1 MYGKAVIMASYALFM
16 LVLLFAFIAGTPG
29 TSLGANPGTELGL
42 PEDALAQVDETT
54 LDQARGRYFDLFF
67 SISLTGYWRHDDP
80 SPGFPGARLVYSFG
94 FGEEQGG
101 GDVSLIVAD
110 VDDDSDIPCDID
122 PPAPVPPPVVIE
134 DPPVETV
141 ETVVTTDVAPPDPD
155 QDTET
160 LAIINGGFTGGSGAF
175 QVTQVPGSGNIVT
188 TGMAINLWMLNVQ
201 ETATAERVRSALT
214 EMLNM
219 SY

>member
-1 MYGKAVIMASYALFM
+1 
-16 LVLLFAFIAGTPG
+16 LV
-29 TSLGANPGTELGL
+29 
-42 PEDALAQVDETT
+42 QVDETV

-67 SISLTGYWRHDDP
+67 SISFTGYWRHDDP

-110 VDDDSDIPCDID
+110 VDDDRDVPCASDS
-122 PPAPVPPPVVIE
+122 PPPVPPSVGLE
-134 DPPVETV
+134 EPVETV

-155 QDTET
+155 QDSET
-160 LAIINGGFTGGSGAF
+160 LAIINGGLTGGSGAF

-219 SY
+219 SQ